1 MAVPCMLYVFN
12 EYLNDWKK
20 MNQRIGY
27 KAGKKKPRT
36 KRNQMQE
43 VRLHLLSTYHVQSV
57 VISLVQKLFSMI
69 CLPLE

>member
-1 MAVPCMLYVFN
+1 
-12 EYLNDWKK
+12 
-20 MNQRIGY
+20 
-27 KAGKKKPRT
+27 
-36 KRNQMQE
+36 MQE